1 MEFLKPGFTRED
13 LLRIDEK
20 FLPLLADE
28 VRAVIIDTVKQN
40 GGHLGSSLGV
50 VELTI
55 AMLRTFDP
63 FNDRIIF
70 DVGHQSYPY
79 KILTDRFD
87 QFHTLRLKDGI
98 SGFPRRSE
106 SPCDHFNTGHS
117 STSISAA
124 LGMAKARD
132 LLHEKRNVIA
142 FIGDASLINGL
153 AFEALN
159 YVQETHT
166 NFIIIL
172 NDNRHSIS
180 NRVGGFSTML
190 ARLSANTFYRRVKNK
205 LRRILGV
212 EGSKYLEKVRDFI
225 KFLVKPNNIFDELG
239 INYWGPFDGHDIKN
253 AEKMLEL
260 AKNYYR
266 PVLLHFNTIK
276 GKGLAEAEA
285 DPTKYHQV
293 SPANEV
299 KSRTWSEA
307 ASKIAEELAMKDE
320 RIVCFTAAMV
330 TGVKLEKFA
339 RAFPA
344 RFFDVGIAESHM
356 LTMAAGL
363 AAGGMRPWVFI
374 YSTFLQRAMDQ
385 LVHDIALQNLPVV
398 IMVDRA
404 GLAGSDG
411 DTHQGLL
418 DISWG
423 RAIPNLEIYTPC
435 DEFSLKDAM
444 LKASTRDGPT
454 LIRYPRGKIP
464 ENNFAAVSDD
474 IVKLADGEKWAL
486 LGNGASVSTMLDVKN
501 LAENITLDTECEEKT
516 TAHDD
521 TMPEKNFADNDDA
534 ITPRKIAGIDAER
547 EKIHNDTTTE
557 HEKFYSPAVYD
568 VRKIK
573 PLNLDII
580 DEILRSYELVA
591 VLEENYMPGGLGE
604 AVASRIAEKNYP
616 VRLLSFGVPDVCVKH
631 ATQTEQRELYGLT
644 PENVIAQC
652 KKFLVKSEAQG

>member
-1 MEFLKPGFTRED
+1 MEFQFLKKGFTRKD

-20 FLPLLADE
+20 YLPVLADE
-28 VRAVIIDTVKQN
+28 VRAVIIETVKKN

-55 AMLRTFDP
+55 AMLRKFDP

-79 KILTDRFD
+79 KILTDRYDKFS
-87 QFHTLRLKDGI
+87 TLRLKDGLA
-98 SGFPRRSE
+98 GFPRRNE

-124 LGMAKARD
+124 LGYAKARD
-132 LLHEKRNVIA
+132 LLNEKRHVIA

-153 AFEALN
+153 ALEALN
-159 YVQETHT
+159 YVHETNT
-166 NFIIIL
+166 RLIIVL

-190 ARLSANTFYRRVKNK
+190 AKLSANTLYKRFKNYFFSRMRAESTK
-205 LRRILGV
+205 AFKFFKKFKDTFR
-212 EGSKYLEKVRDFI
+212 FI
-225 KFLVKPNNIFDELG
+225 MKPNNMFDDLD
-239 INYWGPFDGHDIKN
+239 ISYWGPFDGHDIKK
-253 AEKMLEL
+253 AEDIFEL
-260 AKNYYR
+260 AKNYDK
-266 PVLLHFNTIK
+266 PVLLHFNTVK
-276 GKGLAEAEA
+276 GKGMPEAEA

-293 SPANEV
+293 SPANEK

-307 ASKIAEELAMKDE
+307 ASDIAEELAMNDE
-320 RIVCFTAAMV
+320 KIICFTAAMV

-339 RAFPA
+339 REFPD

-385 LVHDIALQNLPVV
+385 LMHDIALQNLPVV

-423 RAIPNLEIYTPC
+423 RAVPNLEIYAPC
-435 DEFSLKDAM
+435 DENSLKEAM
-444 LKASTRDGPT
+444 LTASKRNGPT
-454 LIRYPRGKIP
+454 LIRYPRGNIP
-464 ENNFAAVSDD
+464 INNLSPEIKNDG
-474 IVKLADGEKWAL
+474 IVKISDGKKFAL
-486 LGNGASVSTMLDVKN
+486 LAHGASVNTVINARK
-501 LAENITLDTECEEKT
+501 LAIEKGFE
-516 TAHDD
+516 A
-521 TMPEKNFADNDDA
+521 
-534 ITPRKIAGIDAER
+534 
-547 EKIHNDTTTE
+547 
-557 HEKFYSPAVYD
+557 PAVFD
-568 VRKIK
+568 VRRIK
-573 PLNLDII
+573 PLDVDFLDG
-580 DEILRSYELVA
+580 ILRSYEVVA
-591 VLEENYMPGGLGE
+591 VMEENYMPGGLGE
-604 AVASRIAEKNYP
+604 AVAARIAEGNFNVKLM
-616 VRLLSFGVPDVCVKH
+616 RFGVPDLCVKH
-631 ATQTEQRELYGLT
+631 ATQEEQRKLYGLT
-644 PENVIAQC
+644 PENIL
-652 KKFLVKSEAQG
+652 KEYEKFLHEKN

>member
-1 MEFLKPGFTRED
+1 MIIYDMEFLKPGFTRED

-20 FLPLLADE
+20 NLPLLADE
-28 VRAVIIDTVKQN
+28 VRAVIIDTVKRN

-190 ARLSANTFYRRVKNK
+190 ARLSANTFYRRIKNK
-205 LRRILGV
+205 IRRIRGV
-212 EGSKYLEKVRDFI
+212 RGIKPFEKVRDFI

-253 AEKMLEL
+253 AEEVLEL

-293 SPANEV
+293 APANEV
-299 KSRTWSEA
+299 KARTWSEA
-307 ASKIAEELAMKDE
+307 ASTIAEELAMQDE
-320 RIVCFTAAMV
+320 RIVCFTAAMA

-423 RAIPNLEIYTPC
+423 RAIPNLEIFTPC

-444 LKASTRDGPT
+444 LKASVRNGPT
-454 LIRYPRGKIP
+454 LIRYPRGSIP
-464 ENNFAAVSDD
+464 SENFAAVSDD

-486 LGNGASVSTMLDVKN
+486 LGNGASVNTMLDVKK
-501 LAENITLDTECEEKT
+501 LAENLT
-516 TAHDD
+516 
-521 TMPEKNFADNDDA
+521 PDA
-534 ITPRKIAGIDAER
+534 
-547 EKIHNDTTTE
+547 E
-557 HEKFYSPAVYD
+557 HEKFYSPAIYD

-573 PLNLDII
+573 PLNFDVI
-580 DEILRSYELVA
+580 DEILRSYELIA

-604 AVASRIAEKNYP
+604 AVASRIAEKKFN
-616 VRLLSFGVPDVCVKH
+616 VRLLCFGVPDLCVKH
-631 ATQTEQRELYGLT
+631 ATQSEQRELYGLT
-644 PENVIAQC
+644 AENVIAQC
-652 KKFLVKSEAQG
+652 KKFLSHEE